1 MRVRFSPAAFM
12 PRFRKTSTQPKR
24 KLKKPVKIAKPVYP
38 EYIQKF
44 IQEVESKTPFKVK
57 IDQYEE
63 GAAYHVGVNQIVG
76 RVQRCIWMVGFA
88 TGLEHLQPFW
98 SSLAMKDVTIKST

>member
-1 MRVRFSPAAFM
+1 M

-24 KLKKPVKIAKPVYP
+24 KPKKSVKIVKPVYP
-38 EYIQKF
+38 EYIEKF

-63 GAAYHVGVNQIVG
+63 GAAYHVGVNQIIG

-88 TGLEHLQPFW
+88 TGSEHLQSFW

>member
-1 MRVRFSPAAFM
+1 M

-24 KLKKPVKIAKPVYP
+24 KLKKTVKIDKPVYP

-76 RVQRCIWMVGFA
+76 RVHRCIWMVGFA
-88 TGLEHLQPFW
+88 TGSEHLQSFW